1 MKTNRKAPAL
11 LASVAVVMALSACG
25 AAGQSSSPAQTTTA
39 AVSAE
44 DWSIDAEFTA
54 KDGAVKAA
62 AYKPAE
68 KSSIK
73 GDWKVCALF
82 PHVKDALW
90 VSANYGNVAEAERLG
105 IQYNMFEAG
114 GYGNLSTQVDQM
126 NDCIVQEYDAIVL
139 GAISAEG
146 NCSSIQRALDA
157 SIVVVDFINGTAC
170 SKTVSE
176 NPKYTQV
183 MVSYKETAELIGKYM
198 VEQAAGKPRSVAVF
212 PGPDGAAFANDAV
225 EGFTAST
232 KDSSVKTEVI
242 RRGDTGLDVQLR
254 LIEDALRAYPGA
266 TDVFGV
272 DIAAEAGAVALRNA
286 GKSGQVGV
294 YGYTIIPNLYQA
306 IVDGGAT
313 AAVADW
319 TPYQGRMAVSQAAR
333 ALEGQDLGGI
343 RVGPQPEVVSKE
355 NAKDIAYEDMF
366 GPASF
371 KPIYELKSKS

>member
-1 MKTNRKAPAL
+1 
-11 LASVAVVMALSACG
+11 
-25 AAGQSSSPAQTTTA
+25 
-39 AVSAE
+39 
-44 DWSIDAEFTA
+44 
-54 KDGAVKAA
+54 
-62 AYKPAE
+62 
-68 KSSIK
+68 
-73 GDWKVCALF
+73 
-82 PHVKDALW
+82 
-90 VSANYGNVAEAERLG
+90 
-105 IQYNMFEAG
+105 
-114 GYGNLSTQVDQM
+114 
-126 NDCIVQEYDAIVL
+126 
-139 GAISAEG
+139 
-146 NCSSIQRALDA
+146 
-157 SIVVVDFINGTAC
+157 
-170 SKTVSE
+170 
-176 NPKYTQV
+176 
-183 MVSYKETAELIGKYM
+183 M

-225 EGFTAST
+225 DGFAAST

-286 GKSGQVGV
+286 GKSGEVGV

-306 IVDGGAT
+306 IVDGEAT

-343 RVGPQPEVVSKE
+343 RVGPRPEVVSKD

-371 KPIYELKSKS
+371 KPVYESKPKS